1 MDKNFLCAKMKMH
14 GDTQADLAEAL
25 GISLGQTNAKINE
38 TRGAGFT
45 QREIFIIKS
54 RYQLT
59 AEEVDKIFFGEKV
72 S

>member
-1 MDKNFLCAKMKMH
+1 MDKNLLCSKMKMH

-38 TRGAGFT
+38 TRGAEFT
-45 QREIFIIKS
+45 QREIFIMKT
-54 RYQLT
+54 RYQLSS
-59 AEEVDKIFFGEKV
+59 EEIDRIFFGKKV